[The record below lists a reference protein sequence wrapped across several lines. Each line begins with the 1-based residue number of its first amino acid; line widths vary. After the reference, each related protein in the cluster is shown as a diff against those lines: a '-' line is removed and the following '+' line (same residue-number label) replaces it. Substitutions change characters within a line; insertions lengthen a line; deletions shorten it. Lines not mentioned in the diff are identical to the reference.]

1 MRLNA
6 YGHPQRMTRPC
17 GAQMGLVGAA
27 EDGVSVAALLLR
39 LAGSIWSGRIRF
51 RSPLSPRAT
60 WWPYGYGEGAHEPWS
75 SWHAGREAARQRHA
89 ALDAAMKLEH
99 RHPMDWADY
108 TFNAVR
114 YSAVAPGENEVPP
127 LVFWHSSATLYG
139 STIISVLF
147 CPTVFRRQQSCERVI
162 VNP

>member
-1 MRLNA
+1 MLHAAECVWPTTTHDQTVWR
-6 YGHPQRMTRPC
+6 
-17 GAQMGLVGAA
+17 AQMGVVGAA
-27 EDGVSVAALLLR
+27 ESGVSVAALLLR

-60 WWPYGYGEGAHEPWS
+60 WWPDGCGEGTHEPWS

-114 YSAVAPGENEVPP
+114 CPLDARCDSNSPRVSDCAAPCHESTAV
-127 LVFWHSSATLYG
+127 
-139 STIISVLF
+139 
-147 CPTVFRRQQSCERVI
+147 
-162 VNP
+162 